1 MSIQTHI
8 PLKYCLGF
16 VPYRDQ
22 LENKNIV
29 VKMGEKITQ
38 DVISQ
43 YNGDASTFI
52 VAVRPEVNL
61 AEKIKINIQTV
72 ELEEEKTLERILK
85 KVEAGEYVFEE
96 NDQEK
101 IIYILLEGEVEI
113 IVGGRVIVEL
123 NEKGAFIGEMSSIIG
138 RKRSASVRARTDCA
152 FYCMDGS
159 DMLVLAQYYPVV
171 LSKICKS
178 LANKIAHTS
187 SELSMLKMFNNVGNT
202 RKIVKPRMDDSQIVE
217 NVESYKNKTIKFEK
231 GVDLFVEGEMT
242 FDMYILVKG
251 EVRVSIAGEAIVRI
265 SAPGTIIGEMSS
277 LRVKPRSA
285 TVTTVEPCEFYK
297 VQGLRLLENCKENPQ
312 FLIKLAQ
319 ILANRL
325 AQTNTEFVN
334 LLKSTD
340 R

>member
-1 MSIQTHI
+1 LSIQTHI

-16 VPYRDQ
+16 VPFRDQ
-22 LENKNIV
+22 LDNKNIV

-38 DVISQ
+38 EIIDQ
-43 YNGDASTFI
+43 YKGDASSYI
-52 VAVRPEVNL
+52 VAIRPEVNL
-61 AEKIKINIQTV
+61 AEKINLNIQMV
-72 ELEEEKTLERILK
+72 ELEEERKLERILK
-85 KVEAGEYVFEE
+85 KVDVGEYLFQE
-96 NDQEK
+96 NDQDQM
-101 IIYILLEGEVEI
+101 IYVLLEGEVEI

-123 NEKGAFIGEMSSIIG
+123 GEKGTFIGEMSSIVD
-138 RKRSASVRARTDCA
+138 RKRSASVRARTKCA

-159 DMLVLAQYYPVV
+159 DMLDLAQYYPVV

-187 SELSMLKMFNNVGNT
+187 SELSMLKMFHNVSNT
-202 RKIVKPRMDDSQIVE
+202 RVIGKPRMDNSQVVE
-217 NVESYKNKTIKFEK
+217 NVESYKSKTIKYDK
-231 GVDLFVEGEMT
+231 GVDLFIEGEMS
-242 FDMYILVKG
+242 FDIYILVMG
-251 EVRVSIAGEAIVRI
+251 EVRVSIGGEAIVRI

-297 VQGLRLLENCKENPQ
+297 IQGLRLLESCKENPQ

-334 LLKSTD
+334 LLNTAD
-340 R
+340 

>member
-1 MSIQTHI
+1 
-8 PLKYCLGF
+8 
-16 VPYRDQ
+16 
-22 LENKNIV
+22 
-29 VKMGEKITQ
+29 MGEKITQ
-38 DVISQ
+38 EVINQ
-43 YNGDASTFI
+43 YKGDASSFI
-52 VAVRPEVNL
+52 VAVRPEVHL
-61 AEKIKINIQTV
+61 AEKIKINIQSA
-72 ELEEEKTLERILK
+72 EIEEEKTLERILK
-85 KVEAGEYVFEE
+85 KVGAGEYVFEE

-123 NEKGAFIGEMSSIIG
+123 NEKGSFIGEMSSIIG
-138 RKRSASVRARTDCA
+138 RKRSASVRARTDCS

-202 RKIVKPRMDDSQIVE
+202 RKITKPRDDDSRIVE
-217 NVESYKNKTIKFEK
+217 NVDQYKNKTIKYEK
-231 GVDLFVEGEMT
+231 GADLFVEGEMSY
-242 FDMYILVKG
+242 DMYILIKG
-251 EVRVSIAGEAIVRI
+251 EVRVSIGGEAIVRI
-265 SAPGTIIGEMSS
+265 SSPGTIIGEMSS

-297 VQGLRLLENCKENPQ
+297 IQGLRLLENCKENPQ

-325 AQTNTEFVN
+325 AQTNSEFVN